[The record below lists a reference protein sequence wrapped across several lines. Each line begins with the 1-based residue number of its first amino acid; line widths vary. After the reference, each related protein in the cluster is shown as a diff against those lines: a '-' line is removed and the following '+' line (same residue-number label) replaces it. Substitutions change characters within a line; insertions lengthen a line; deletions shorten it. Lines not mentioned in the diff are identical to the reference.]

1 MTSYVLNIDSW
12 LGALY
17 ALGAFAIAGWL
28 VSILRKDVSI
38 VDSMWSM
45 MFLIAAITYS
55 VTTDSPDTRSVFL
68 IALVAIWAV
77 RLAVHITWRNWGE
90 EEDYRYQQIRKN
102 NSPNFTFKSIYIV
115 FGLQGVLA
123 WIISLPLLAGIDGNS
138 PIGLFDYAGV
148 ALWLTGFLFE
158 SVADFQLM
166 KFKSDPGNRG
176 QVLNS
181 GLWKFSRH
189 PNYFGEFCLWWGY
202 YLIALSAGGWWTV
215 VSPVLMTFLLLRV
228 SGVAML
234 EKDIGKRRPAYAK
247 YIEQTNAFFPGLPKG
262 AAS

>member
-1 MTSYVLNIDSW
+1 MMSNAFNIASW
-12 LGALY
+12 LYALY
-17 ALGAFAIAGWL
+17 ALGAFAFVGWL
-28 VSILRKDVSI
+28 LSILRKDVSI
-38 VDSMWSM
+38 VDSMWSV
-45 MFLIAAITYS
+45 MFLIAAITY
-55 VTTDSPDTRSVFL
+55 TAKTDSPGARSFLL
-68 IALVAIWAV
+68 IALVVIWAV

-90 EEDYRYQQIRKN
+90 EEDHRYQQIRKN

-115 FGLQGVLA
+115 FGLQGALA

-138 PIGLFDYAGV
+138 PVGFLDYAGV
-148 ALWLTGFLFE
+148 ALWFIGFLFE

-166 KFKSDPGNRG
+166 KFKSDPDNRG
-176 QVLNS
+176 QVLDS
-181 GLWKFSRH
+181 GLWRFSRH